1 MLDDVLDFLS
11 DVAPQMLHGPS
22 PIHMREHRVGRE
34 SDGGDRVGNGGRVEK
49 G

>member
-34 SDGGDRVGNGGRVEK
+34 GDRVGNGGRVEK